1 MRKRFSFS
9 LIAGIVLT
17 GLIVLLSLISVFYT
31 PYDGEA
37 MDLMNRFS
45 LPSAEHLL
53 GTDHFGRDILS
64 RVMDACR
71 RALSGGLFSVT
82 LGSLLGIMLG
92 LAASLSGRKTR
103 ELLMR
108 FTDALA
114 AFPTILMALMLA
126 AALGRGLL
134 PSVAAICIYMIPSF
148 SRLTLSM
155 ADEARSRLYIKA
167 AVSYNVPA
175 GRLVLF
181 HLLPPLLS
189 RLLTQFTSSI
199 GSAVLLESSLSFLG
213 LGIQPPSSSLGMMLS
228 EARNYILTHPYQA
241 VPSGVVL
248 MIMLL
253 GFNLLGDG
261 INNMFGD
268 RHA

>member
-64 RVMDACR
+64 RLMDACR

-175 GRLVLF
+175 RRLILF

-199 GSAVLLESSLSFLG
+199 GSAVLGADDHAAGFQSSRRRHK
-213 LGIQPPSSSLGMMLS
+213 QYVRRPPCLIISSQLTIFMLKTQAPQSLR
-228 EARNYILTHPYQA
+228 ECHCA
-241 VPSGVVL
+241 
-248 MIMLL
+248 
-253 GFNLLGDG
+253 
-261 INNMFGD
+261 
-268 RHA
+268 

>member
-9 LIAGIVLT
+9 LVAGIILT
-17 GLIVLLSLISVFYT
+17 GLIALLSMISVFYT

-45 LPSAEHLL
+45 LPSAQHLL

-114 AFPTILMALMLA
+114 AFPTILTALMLA
-126 AALGRGLL
+126 AVLGRGLL

-155 ADEARSRLYIKA
+155 ADEAGSRLYIKA
-167 AVSYNVPA
+167 AVSYNVPS
-175 GRLVLF
+175 GRLILF
-181 HLLPPLLS
+181 HLLLL
-189 RLLTQFTSSI
+189 
-199 GSAVLLESSLSFLG
+199 
-213 LGIQPPSSSLGMMLS
+213 
-228 EARNYILTHPYQA
+228 
-241 VPSGVVL
+241 
-248 MIMLL
+248 
-253 GFNLLGDG
+253 
-261 INNMFGD
+261 
-268 RHA
+268 